1 VDVDLEILGCFLDFP
16 DLLEDPAGEE
26 ALRDLSGPPAVAAGV
41 LCQAQKSGQQISL
54 DVLEI
59 LAQVPAALHT
69 FAAERLA
76 SPHYEHRETARAVL
90 VQNAQKLKRREFSR
104 QKADA
109 IDDIRRSER
118 TGDTAA
124 ADAVLR
130 NLERRAREKHGLKEG

>member
-1 VDVDLEILGCFLDFP
+1 
-16 DLLEDPAGEE
+16 
-26 ALRDLSGPPAVAAGV
+26 V
-41 LCQAQKSGQQISL
+41 LCQAQKSGQQISQ

-59 LAQVPAALHT
+59 LAQVPDPLHT

-90 VQNAQKLKRREFSR
+90 LQNAQKLRRREFSR
-104 QKADA
+104 HKAEA
-109 IDDIRRSER
+109 IDDLRRSER